1 MNEQPM
7 SSTDPKI
14 FQERLLS
21 CLGGPWPDPCD
32 LKPNVTG
39 TEQHNGFQLQ
49 AVTYQAE
56 PGDIVPAYLLI
67 PDGINATNPA
77 PAIAVWHQHNGQWHL
92 GKSEP
97 AGLAG
102 DPMHHTGVRLVE
114 QGYVVLCPDALCF
127 EQRRDRDKRLL
138 NQQYEFYQFLHYVVA
153 GRSMAWKNIL
163 DMQRA
168 VDYLVSRSE
177 VDPIRVGCFG
187 HSMGSTHTWL
197 VGPWEPRLMALV
209 GNCCLP
215 TYAAIERTRIIHC
228 CPNFIPGLARYG
240 DTPDIAALIAPRA
253 LHLNFGEEDTGSPL
267 PEVRQAIDT
276 IANAYKR
283 ADAIDRFTSYVEPN
297 SGHVLSE
304 QMWSQALNTFK
315 KYL

>member
-1 MNEQPM
+1 
-7 SSTDPKI
+7 
-14 FQERLLS
+14 
-21 CLGGPWPDPCD
+21 
-32 LKPNVTG
+32 
-39 TEQHNGFQLQ
+39 
-49 AVTYQAE
+49 
-56 PGDIVPAYLLI
+56 
-67 PDGINATNPA
+67 
-77 PAIAVWHQHNGQWHL
+77 
-92 GKSEP
+92 
-97 AGLAG
+97 
-102 DPMHHTGVRLVE
+102 
-114 QGYVVLCPDALCF
+114 
-127 EQRRDRDKRLL
+127 
-138 NQQYEFYQFLHYVVA
+138 
-153 GRSMAWKNIL
+153 
-163 DMQRA
+163 
-168 VDYLVSRSE
+168 
-177 VDPIRVGCFG
+177 
-187 HSMGSTHTWL
+187 
-197 VGPWEPRLMALV
+197 MALV